1 MEDLDQDGIEDH
13 YDLDD
18 DGDGQTDELETRLG
32 LDPRDRFDHAHAGM
46 VSTLDFEYLENDEY
60 RFRGELLTDGKAS
73 PIEYGFILT
82 STDQNSTLHTVAADE
97 NGSMAE
103 EFAKVV
109 GDLDR
114 GKSYVYQAYVINE
127 LGMGV
132 GQMKWIRKI
141 VETKLPKIF
150 HEAEELDGGWYTS
163 WMGEFWMGEE
173 RKWIYHL
180 SLGWVFLSEDSQGGY
195 GYGGSLMGGCGQNLV
210 YGPFY
215 GVKDTA
221 NWTYLIENLSIPRLY
236 DYSIRDLR

>member
-1 MEDLDQDGIEDH
+1 MG
-13 YDLDD
+13 
-18 DGDGQTDELETRLG
+18 
-32 LDPRDRFDHAHAGM
+32 
-46 VSTLDFEYLENDEY
+46 
-60 RFRGELLTDGKAS
+60 
-73 PIEYGFILT
+73 
-82 STDQNSTLHTVAADE
+82 
-97 NGSMAE
+97 E

-141 VETKLPKIF
+141 VEAKLPKIF
-150 HEAEELDGGWYTS
+150 KEAEELDGGWYTS

-180 SLGWVFLSEDSQGGY
+180 SLGWVFLSEDGQGGVWIWREPD
-195 GYGGSLMGGCGQNLV
+195 GWLWTKSGV
-210 YGPFY
+210 WPFLWSQ
-215 GVKDTA
+215 DTA

>member
-1 MEDLDQDGIEDH
+1 MVFTQDVEN
-13 YDLDD
+13 
-18 DGDGQTDELETRLG
+18 
-32 LDPRDRFDHAHAGM
+32 
-46 VSTLDFEYLENDEY
+46 LENDEY
-60 RFRGELLTDGKAS
+60 RLRGELLTDGKAS
-73 PIEYGFILT
+73 PVEYGFILT
-82 STDQNSTLHTVAADE
+82 STDQNSTLYTVAADE
-97 NGSMAE
+97 NGSKGE
-103 EFAKVV
+103 EFSKVV

-141 VETKLPKIF
+141 VEAKLPEIF
-150 HEAEELDGGWYTS
+150 KEAEELDGGWYTS

-180 SLGWVFLSEDSQGGY
+180 SLGWVFLSEDGQGGVWIWREPD
-195 GYGGSLMGGCGQNLV
+195 GWLWTKSGV
-210 YGPFY
+210 WPFLWSQ
-215 GVKDTA
+215 DTA